1 MDQNQPAVTQGVVV
15 EEQLELTLL
24 ELCQAS
30 HAEEAFVIR
39 WVREGALEPQGES
52 PQNWRFR
59 GDALRRARV
68 AWRLSCDLEINPSGV
83 ALVLDLL
90 DELQAL
96 RACLDRTGKH

>member
-30 HAEEAFVIR
+30 HAEEAFVVR
-39 WVREGALEPQGES
+39 WVREGVLEPLGES

-59 GDALRRARV
+59 GDALRRAQV
-68 AWRLSCDLEINPSGV
+68 AWRLSRDLEINPSGV

-96 RACLDRTGKH
+96 RARLDRTG